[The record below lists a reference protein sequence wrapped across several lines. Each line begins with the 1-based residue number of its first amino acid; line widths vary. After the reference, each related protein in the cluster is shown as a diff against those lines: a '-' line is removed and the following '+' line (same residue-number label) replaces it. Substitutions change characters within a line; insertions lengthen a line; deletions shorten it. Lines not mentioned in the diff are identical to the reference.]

1 MDPVITGISAWQYWT
16 TPPVIGEVDL
26 PEGIAFAPHPNGV
39 GLRPELRCDRGNAR
53 ELDALVA
60 GRLLIDLKAVDTP
73 VHVMADAAL
82 SRTPT
87 ALSWPHKQVDWLE
100 SSDLVPLGGG
110 LKVLSPHATLLSLAR
125 GMNVVS
131 LALFIMEAAGLF
143 AIWNE
148 TPAAS
153 FVLNAL
159 LAQGVVDEAVQRARR
174 NHLREY
180 YDARGTRVA
189 PLGRG
194 GGGIPWELSF
204 DRNGLPTDLWKRA
217 PLTEVDEV
225 RAYALS
231 KSGARG
237 SRKLLEAVDLAI
249 NGSGSPLE
257 SRALLLMCA
266 DCWKGGEGWK
276 VPWVN
281 RRVDY
286 TPAAKR
292 LTNTSYAICDQLW
305 LESGIDVEINGF
317 GYHADRQGFLVKSG
331 RTAALENMGLTV
343 FDITYS
349 QMADLEQWDARV
361 QALSRVLGMGI
372 RARTSAFLE
381 RRECFHEQL
390 FERGRKKRR

>member
-100 SSDLVPLGGG
+100 SADLVPLGGG

-159 LAQGVVDEAVQRARR
+159 LA
-174 NHLREY
+174 
-180 YDARGTRVA
+180 
-189 PLGRG
+189 
-194 GGGIPWELSF
+194 
-204 DRNGLPTDLWKRA
+204 
-217 PLTEVDEV
+217 
-225 RAYALS
+225 
-231 KSGARG
+231 
-237 SRKLLEAVDLAI
+237 
-249 NGSGSPLE
+249 
-257 SRALLLMCA
+257 
-266 DCWKGGEGWK
+266 
-276 VPWVN
+276 
-281 RRVDY
+281 
-286 TPAAKR
+286 
-292 LTNTSYAICDQLW
+292 
-305 LESGIDVEINGF
+305 
-317 GYHADRQGFLVKSG
+317 
-331 RTAALENMGLTV
+331 
-343 FDITYS
+343 
-349 QMADLEQWDARV
+349 
-361 QALSRVLGMGI
+361 
-372 RARTSAFLE
+372 
-381 RRECFHEQL
+381 
-390 FERGRKKRR
+390 